1 MPPKFPH
8 GLTKDPTIMSRPEL
22 AIFGAL
28 VGSMGI
34 GIYQLITSPWGETPS
49 SNINKDDSSTTSTT
63 TATARTTFVDPAVMS
78 SVSDD
83 SGGVT
88 TKVVFEKSQT

>member
-22 AIFGAL
+22 VIFGAL

-34 GIYQLITSPWGETPS
+34 GVYQLITSPWGETPS
-49 SNINKDDSSTTSTT
+49 SSNSKDDSSTTTT
-63 TATARTTFVDPAVMS
+63 IKTTNITS
-78 SVSDD
+78 SQDHTHD
-83 SGGVT
+83 A
-88 TKVVFEKSQT
+88 

>member
-1 MPPKFPH
+1 
-8 GLTKDPTIMSRPEL
+8 MSRPEL

-34 GIYQLITSPWGETPS
+34 GVYQLITSPWGETPS
-49 SNINKDDSSTTSTT
+49 STSKDDSSTIPTT
-63 TATARTTFVDPAVMS
+63 TAMTTFVDPARMS
-78 SVSDD
+78 SSVIDD

-88 TKVVFEKSQT
+88 TKVIFEKSQT